1 MPTITPALLAIAA
14 CTLVTQLAGGA
25 AAPLTTLA
33 ERSGFERTGR
43 YAEVEQLCQA
53 FQQKWPD
60 RVRCMEFGRSA
71 EGRPMLALVASD
83 AQLLDAAANKRAG
96 QAVVLMQGAIHAG
109 EVDGKDAGFLALR
122 ELLDGK
128 AAPSALKQVTFVF
141 IPVFNVDGH
150 ERFGRWNRPNQSGPE
165 EMGWRTNAQ
174 NLNLNRDYTKVDG
187 PETRALLRFMNEWDP
202 ILYVDLHATDGAEF
216 QHDIAY
222 LVSPTLAGDEDL
234 RRAGHVLQ
242 DELLERVTKQ
252 GSLPLDFYPS
262 FVRDDD
268 PQSGFAVSVGPPRFS
283 QEYWA
288 MRNRFGV
295 LVETHSWKDYP
306 TRVRATRNTIMTLL
320 TLAAEHG
327 REWLELA
334 AAADERNRNIAGKQV
349 TLTYENTEH
358 VRTLEFKGYEYTR
371 EPSAISGALMTR
383 YDNRRPQIWRIPLR
397 DEVRPAIS
405 VPAPRGGY
413 VVPAAQAS
421 WMRDKLTTHHI
432 EFKELEGVQGIE
444 VEAFRAAKAAIMP
457 ATFEGHAMLTL
468 EGAWRK
474 ERRDI
479 PAGSLFVPIAQANA
493 RLLMTLMEPQD
504 PDSFVRWG
512 FFNAAFEQKE
522 YMEAYVAEEVGEK
535 MLKEDPAVRAEFN
548 RRLADPAFAKDPAAR
563 LEFFYRRHPSWDEQY
578 NLYPVMRVDTTL

>member
-1 MPTITPALLAIAA
+1 
-14 CTLVTQLAGGA
+14 
-25 AAPLTTLA
+25 
-33 ERSGFERTGR
+33 
-43 YAEVEQLCQA
+43 
-53 FQQKWPD
+53 
-60 RVRCMEFGRSA
+60 
-71 EGRPMLALVASD
+71 
-83 AQLLDAAANKRAG
+83 
-96 QAVVLMQGAIHAG
+96 
-109 EVDGKDAGFLALR
+109 
-122 ELLDGK
+122 
-128 AAPSALKQVTFVF
+128 LKQITFVL

-165 EMGWRTNAQ
+165 EMGWRTNSQ
-174 NLNLNRDYTKVDG
+174 NLNLNRDYTKVDA
-187 PETRALLRFMNEWDP
+187 PETRALLRFMNDWDP
-202 ILYVDLHATDGAEF
+202 ILYVDLHATDGAKF

-222 LVSPTLAGDEDL
+222 LVSPTLAGDEGL
-234 RRAGHVLQ
+234 RRAGHALQ
-242 DELLERVTKQ
+242 DELLARMTKQ

-262 FVRDDD
+262 LVRDDD

-306 TRVRATRNTIMTLL
+306 TRVRATRNTIVTLL

-334 AAADERNRNIAGKQV
+334 AAADERNRNIAGHQV
-349 TLTYENTEH
+349 ALTYENTEH

-383 YDNRRPQIWRIPLR
+383 YDDRRPQIWRIPLQ

-413 VVPAAQAS
+413 VVPAAHAS

-432 EFKELEGVQGIE
+432 EFKELGAGAQGIE
-444 VEAFRAAKAAIMP
+444 VEAFRAEQVSVMP
-457 ATFEGHAMLTL
+457 TTFEGHAMLTL

-474 ERRDI
+474 ERRDV

-493 RLLMTLMEPQD
+493 RLLMTLMEPQA

-512 FFNAAFEQKE
+512 FFNTAFEQKE
-522 YMEAYVAEEVGEK
+522 YMEAYVAEEVGEQ

-563 LEFFYRRHPSWDEQY
+563 LAFFYRRHPSWDERY